1 MTLPLERHWRNVGWI
16 LSVETMWGPALA
28 LISVVAIIPVFLA
41 HLGASNTVL
50 GALPVVWTLSSSLPQ
65 AFAAHF
71 TGHLKHRKRVLIL
84 LHVAAAPP
92 WIALAAWFGL
102 GGLHH
107 PAADIVVLLAG
118 WSLAWIVMG
127 FTIPVWINFIGKVT
141 RPDLRARTFGV
152 IFFFQTLLGVVGG
165 WIASRILS
173 GGIPYP
179 GNYALGFLIAGV
191 CMAAGALFFLPVV
204 EESSP
209 VEAQGEL
216 VGTVLRHM
224 REVLSD
230 RSGVRTYLAI
240 QVLSAGG
247 WLLVTYYPVFAEGR
261 LGLTA
266 RDSALFTAVCMAGQM
281 LGSVLIGWIGDR
293 MGYSRVAVIAV
304 LSLTLGLALSLW
316 NAGIAVY
323 FATAFALGVY
333 LVSDRL
339 ALFNLS
345 MAFSP
350 HDDNTAYIGAI
361 PALTAPALAIVAG
374 SAGPFIDRFG
384 YLAVAAV
391 GLALA
396 AAALY
401 LVLARLPEPPYSLA
415 GRRRRSA

>member
-1 MTLPLERHWRNVGWI
+1 
-16 LSVETMWGPALA
+16 
-28 LISVVAIIPVFLA
+28 VVAIIPVFLS

-50 GALPVVWTLSSSLPQ
+50 GALPMVWTLASSFPQ

-71 TGHLKHRKRVLIL
+71 TGHLRHRKRALIL

-102 GGLHH
+102 GGLHS
-107 PAADIVVLLAG
+107 PALDIVLLIAG
-118 WSLAWIVMG
+118 WSLAWIIMG

-141 RPDLRARTFGV
+141 RPELRARSFGT
-152 IFFFQTLLGVVGG
+152 IFFFQTLLGVAGG
-165 WIASRILS
+165 WVASRILS

-179 GNYALGFLIAGV
+179 QNYGVGFLVAGV
-191 CMAAGALFFLPVV
+191 CMAAGAFFFLPVV
-204 EESSP
+204 EEESAT
-209 VEAQGEL
+209 EERGQML
-216 VGTVLRHM
+216 RTVLRNM

-247 WLLVTYYPVFAEGR
+247 WLLVTYYPVFAESR

-266 RDSALFTAVCMAGQM
+266 RHSALFTATCMGGQM
-281 LGSVLIGWIGDR
+281 LGSVLVGWIGDR
-293 MGYSRVAVIAV
+293 LGYARVAVIAV
-304 LSLTLGLALSLW
+304 TALTIGLTLSIWGTGLP
-316 NAGIAVY
+316 IY

-361 PALTAPALAIVAG
+361 PALTAPVLAVAAG
-374 SAGPFIDRFG
+374 TAGPFIDRFG
-384 YLAVAAV
+384 YVAVAWV
-391 GLALA
+391 GLAGA
-396 AAALY
+396 IAALY
-401 LVLARLPEPPYSLA
+401 LVAVRLPEPPYSLA
-415 GRRRRSA
+415 GGRKAA

>member
-1 MTLPLERHWRNVGWI
+1 MTLPLHRHWRNVLWI
-16 LSVETMWGPALA
+16 LSVETLWGPGLA

-71 TGHLKHRKRVLIL
+71 TGHLKHRKRIVIL

-102 GGLHH
+102 GGLHS
-107 PAADIVVLLAG
+107 PPADIVLLVLG
-118 WSLAWIVMG
+118 WSLAWIIMG

-141 RPDLRARTFGV
+141 RPELRARSFGT
-152 IFFFQTLLGVVGG
+152 IFFFQTMMGVAGG
-165 WIASRILS
+165 WIASRVLS

-179 GNYALGFLIAGV
+179 RNYGIGFLIAGL
-191 CMAAGALFFLPVV
+191 CMAAGALFFLPVQE
-204 EESSP
+204 EESAI
-209 VEAQGEL
+209 EERGEMFR
-216 VGTVLRHM
+216 TVLGHM

-261 LGLTA
+261 LGLTP
-266 RDSALFTAVCMAGQM
+266 RHSALFTATCMGGQM
-281 LGSVLIGWIGDR
+281 LGSVLIGWMGDR
-293 MGYSRVAVIAV
+293 LGYSRVAVAAV
-304 LSLTLGLALSLW
+304 AALTAGLALSIWDASL
-316 NAGIAVY
+316 AVY
-323 FATAFALGVY
+323 YATAFALGVY
-333 LVSDRL
+333 LVADRL

-361 PALTAPALAIVAG
+361 PALTAPALAVVAG

-384 YLAVAAV
+384 YIPVAWA
-391 GLALA
+391 GLAGA
-396 AAALY
+396 AGAFY
-401 LVLARLPEPPYSLA
+401 LVVRLPEPPYSLA
-415 GRRRRSA
+415 GKRREAA

>member
-1 MTLPLERHWRNVGWI
+1 MTLPLDRHWRNVLWI

-28 LISVVAIIPVFLA
+28 LISVVAIVPVFLS

-50 GALPVVWTLSSSLPQ
+50 GALPVVWTLASSLPQ

-84 LHVAAAPP
+84 LHIAAAPP

-102 GGLHH
+102 GGLHT
-107 PAADIVVLLAG
+107 PALDIVALLLG
-118 WSLAWIVMG
+118 WSLAWLIMG

-141 RPDLRARTFGV
+141 RPELRARSFGT
-152 IFFFQTLLGVVGG
+152 IFFFQTLLGIAGG
-165 WIASRILS
+165 WVASRILG

-179 GNYALGFLIAGV
+179 QNYGLGFLIAGI

-204 EESSP
+204 EEESATE
-209 VEAQGEL
+209 VRGQMIR
-216 VGTVLRHM
+216 TVLRHM
-224 REVLSD
+224 REVMTD

-266 RDSALFTAVCMAGQM
+266 RHSALFTATCMAGQM
-281 LGSVLIGWIGDR
+281 LGSVLVGWVGDR
-293 MGYSRVAVIAV
+293 LGYSRVAVIAV
-304 LSLTLGLALSLW
+304 AALTLGLALSIWGTGL
-316 NAGIAVY
+316 AVY
-323 FATAFALGVY
+323 FGTAFALGVY

-361 PALTAPALAIVAG
+361 PALTAPMLAIAAG

-384 YLAVAAV
+384 YLAVAWV
-391 GLALA
+391 GLGA
-396 AAALY
+396 AAVALY
-401 LVLARLPEPPYSLA
+401 LVALRLPEPPYSLA
-415 GRRRRSA
+415 GRRKAAG